1 VPTVG
6 ELTQAVDTHFN
17 HGTTNSGGNMEPSS
31 DSNDQQHHRFV
42 ERERFRS
49 VMSHFASGVSI
60 ITTRHEGIDYGLTA
74 SAISSLSL
82 DPPML
87 LICVNKSSQTREA
100 IEASRVFAVNILR
113 ENQSEVARQF
123 ASSRPDKFAGLSVS
137 YGALDIPILNDMLA
151 TIECRVTEIVPGGT
165 HAVFLAE
172 VETAQ
177 ATEGMPLTYF
187 RGRMGRLADIRSQ
200 HAVSLWRDMQW
211 EDVA

>member
-1 VPTVG
+1 MG
-6 ELTQAVDTHFN
+6 ELTQAVDTRVN
-17 HGTTNSGGNMEPSS
+17 LSTTHSGGNMEPSS
-31 DSNDQQHHRFV
+31 DRTDQQHRRFV
-42 ERERFRS
+42 DRERFRS
-49 VMSHFASGVSI
+49 VMGHFASGVTI
-60 ITTRHEGIDYGLTA
+60 ITTCHEGIDYGLTA
-74 SAISSLSL
+74 SAVSSLSL

-87 LICVNKSSQTREA
+87 LICVNKTSHTRDA

-123 ASSRPDKFAGLSVS
+123 ATSRPDKFAGLSAS
-137 YGALDIPILNDMLA
+137 YGALDVPLLDDMLA
-151 TIECRVTEIVPGGT
+151 TIECRVTEIVTGGT

-187 RGRMGRLADIRSQ
+187 RGRMGRLADTRSQ

-211 EDVA
+211 EDAA